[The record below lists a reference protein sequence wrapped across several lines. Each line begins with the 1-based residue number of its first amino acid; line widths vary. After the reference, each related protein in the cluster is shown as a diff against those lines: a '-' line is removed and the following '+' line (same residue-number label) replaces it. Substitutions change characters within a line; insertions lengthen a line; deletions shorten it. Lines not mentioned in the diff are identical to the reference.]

1 MHFVIQR
8 ILASI
13 KTSLSTIKNCSDTN
27 TFVMCV
33 ENSACEIAENMESLL
48 LQCNLA
54 EEKWNN
60 LQEFFPVNFQENN
73 RNSEKASIYRY
84 ETNNVTDKPILKC
97 LLCNICIQPVDEN
110 ESARIHFVGHSYH
123 SKCAN
128 FYLNRVGTLL
138 PQLISS

>member
-8 ILASI
+8 ILTSIKISLAAI
-13 KTSLSTIKNCSDTN
+13 KTSTESI
-27 TFVMCV
+27 FVMCV
-33 ENSACEIAENMESLL
+33 ENSALEIAENMESLL

-60 LQEFFPVNFQENN
+60 LQEFFPTDFQENN
-73 RNSEKASIYRY
+73 RNFEKTSIYQHQANNGSEKPSLR
-84 ETNNVTDKPILKC
+84 C
-97 LLCNICIQPVDEN
+97 LLCNICAQPVDES
-110 ESARIHFVGHSYH
+110 ESSRIHFVGHSYH

-128 FYLNRVGTLL
+128 FFLNRVGTLL